1 MSAKPT
7 PAQPVAAASSGPVEP
22 PVPSAEIDA
31 SCRVPVM
38 VLFIS
43 AVIWLLI
50 ATAFGFLA
58 TLKFH
63 SPAFLADCPWLT
75 YGRVHPANLN
85 ALIYGFA
92 AQAGLGALLWMISH
106 LGRTRLVFAP
116 GIVIGAIFWNL
127 GATVGIIGI
136 LVGENTGHE
145 WLEIPRYGSLL
156 LFVGYLLVGLGAMR
170 TFQQRRAQP
179 LYISQWFLLA
189 AVFWFPWIYSTA
201 EFLLVAHPVRGAL
214 QAGLDGWYIHN
225 LTAIWFGF
233 IGLAALFY
241 FIPKITK
248 RPLHSHY
255 LGIFAFWMLALFGSW
270 GGIAPGTPLPSWMA
284 AMSTVAAVLTIVPIL
299 AVVINLRRTMAGD
312 YAPILSSATGKFIL
326 FGLAA
331 FIVSGLL
338 AALTS
343 LETVSLVT
351 NFTWVLPAQT
361 QLALFGFFAMTMFGA
376 IYYIVPRLMGVEM
389 CPKFAGA
396 HFWVAALGVA
406 FYVVTLI
413 LGGVMQGESMNL
425 HATGFLDVM
434 LGTLTFLRVST
445 LGELL
450 LAIGNFLLLLNVV
463 GVLYRVG
470 RSAALAA
477 WAANHVKHAE
487 VVR

>member
-7 PAQPVAAASSGPVEP
+7 PAHPAASSGPIEP

-38 VLFIS
+38 VLFVS
-43 AVIWLLI
+43 AAIWALV
-50 ATAFGFLA
+50 ASAFGLLA

-63 SPAFLADCPWLT
+63 GPSLLADCPWLT
-75 YGRVHPANLN
+75 YGRVHPAYLN

-92 AQAGLGALLWMISH
+92 VQAGLGALLWMISH
-106 LGRTRLVFAP
+106 LGRTSLTFAP
-116 GIVIGAIFWNL
+116 GIVFGAIFWNL
-127 GATVGIIGI
+127 GVTVGIIGI
-136 LVGENTGHE
+136 LAGENTGHE

-156 LFVGYLLVGLGAMR
+156 LFTGYLLIGLGAMR
-170 TFQQRRAQP
+170 TFQQRRVQP

-201 EFLLVAHPVRGAL
+201 EFLLVAKPVRGAL
-214 QAGLDGWYIHN
+214 QAALNGWYINN
-225 LTAIWFGF
+225 LTVVWFGF

-255 LGIFAFWMLALFGSW
+255 LGIFAFWLLALFGSW

-284 AMSTVAAVLTIVPIL
+284 ALSTVAAVLTIVPIL
-299 AVVINLRRTMAGD
+299 AVVINFRRTIAGG
-312 YAPILSSATGKFIL
+312 YGSVLATVPGKFLL

-331 FIVSGLL
+331 FIVSGLF

-361 QLALFGFFAMTMFGA
+361 QLAIFGFFAMTMFGA
-376 IYYIVPRLMGVEM
+376 IYFIVPRLMGVEV
-389 CPKFAGA
+389 CPRLAGA
-396 HFWVAALGVA
+396 HFWVAALGLV
-406 FYVVTLI
+406 FYVVTLA

-425 HATGFLDVM
+425 HATSFLEVVS
-434 LGTLTFLRVST
+434 GTLTFLRVST
-445 LGELL
+445 VGDFL
-450 LAIGNFLLLLNVV
+450 LAVGNLLLLLNVA

-470 RSAALAA
+470 RSAAQTA
-477 WAANHVKHAE
+477 WAANQVKHAE
-487 VVR
+487 VAS